1 MDMKIT
7 GVRTTAYGNG
17 TNPSG
22 GRYIEVDGKKIY
34 ERLTSNK
41 NGIPTDG
48 GKNPKFVELEE
59 WVKAEFGDTQSVWD
73 WAKKEYE
80 QFKKEKEKEKMKEVE
95 SWIEKIRDNPEQ
107 FEAWE
112 NSYSL
117 GVILKLFPAKKLGDT
132 IIESEK
138 ALKLEIREGEVSL
151 HTEPMLRQFMKPLSV
166 RKFLETWDKM
176 QSQA

>member
-1 MDMKIT
+1 
-7 GVRTTAYGNG
+7 
-17 TNPSG
+17 
-22 GRYIEVDGKKIY
+22 EVDGKKIY

-73 WAKKEYE
+73 WAKQQYKKFRQEE
-80 QFKKEKEKEKMKEVE
+80 QEKKNKEVE

-112 NSYSL
+112 NSYSF
-117 GVILKLFPAKKLGDT
+117 GVILDVIPARTVGDLV
-132 IIESEK
+132 IESEK
-138 ALKLEIREGEVSL
+138 ALKRE
-151 HTEPMLRQFMKPLSV
+151 V
-166 RKFLETWDKM
+166 RKGEGY
-176 QSQA
+176 